1 MGCCSFIG
9 CVVADSHTLDAA
21 LERVSQWR
29 AEGQQI
35 AFTNGV
41 FDVLHVGH
49 VAVLEAAA
57 AEGDRLVVG
66 VNSDASVR
74 RLGKGDDR
82 PIHGQANRARLLAAL
97 RCVDAVVVFG
107 EDTPLEVVKA
117 LRPTV
122 LVKGGDY
129 DPTCEDPSD
138 PTYMVGSAEVKAQG
152 GRAVAIPLVPG
163 ESTTATLKKIRTS

>member
-1 MGCCSFIG
+1 MAEWTSPSLADVQQQVETWSSEGLN
-9 CVVADSHTLDAA
+9 VV
-21 LERVSQWR
+21 
-29 AEGQQI
+29 
-35 AFTNGV
+35 FTNGV

-49 VAVLEAAA
+49 IAVLEAAA
-57 AEGDRLVVG
+57 AQGDRLVVG
-66 VNSDASVR
+66 VNNDDSVR
-74 RLGKGDDR
+74 RLGKGPDR
-82 PIHGQANRARLLAAL
+82 PIHPELNRARVIAAL

-129 DPTCEDPSD
+129 DPTCEDPGD

>member
-1 MGCCSFIG
+1 M
-9 CVVADSHTLDAA
+9 ADSHTLDAA
-21 LERVSQWR
+21 LERVSRWR
-29 AEGQQI
+29 GEGQQI

-97 RCVDAVVVFG
+97 RCVDAVVVFDA
-107 EDTPLEVVKA
+107 DTPLA
-117 LRPTV
+117 LVQAIEPDV

-129 DPTCEDPSD
+129 DPACLNPDDPC
-138 PTYMVGSAEVKAQG
+138 YMVGSAEVREWG
-152 GRAVAIPLVPG
+152 GRVVAVPLMPG
-163 ESTTATLKKIRTS
+163 ESTTATLQRIRKS

>member
-1 MGCCSFIG
+1 MAEWTPPSLADVQQQVETWSSEGLN
-9 CVVADSHTLDAA
+9 VV
-21 LERVSQWR
+21 
-29 AEGQQI
+29 
-35 AFTNGV
+35 FTNGV

-49 VAVLEAAA
+49 IAVLEAAA

-66 VNSDASVR
+66 VNNDDSVR
-74 RLGKGDDR
+74 RLGKGPDR
-82 PIHGQANRARLLAAL
+82 PIHPELNRARVIAAL

-129 DPTCEDPSD
+129 DPTCEDLSD

-163 ESTTATLKKIRTS
+163 ESTTSTLKRIRTS

>member
-1 MGCCSFIG
+1 M
-9 CVVADSHTLDAA
+9 ADSHTLDAA
-21 LERVSQWR
+21 LERVSRWR
-29 AEGQQI
+29 GEGQQI

-97 RCVDAVVVFG
+97 RCVDAVVVFDA
-107 EDTPLEVVKA
+107 DTPLA
-117 LRPTV
+117 LVQAIEPDV

-129 DPTCEDPSD
+129 DPACLNPDDPC
-138 PTYMVGSAEVKAQG
+138 YMVGSAEVREWG
-152 GRAVAIPLVPG
+152 GRVVAVPLVPG
-163 ESTTATLKKIRTS
+163 ESTTATLQRIRKS

>member
-1 MGCCSFIG
+1 MAEWTPPSLADVQQQVETWSSEGLT
-9 CVVADSHTLDAA
+9 VV
-21 LERVSQWR
+21 
-29 AEGQQI
+29 
-35 AFTNGV
+35 FTNGV

-49 VAVLEAAA
+49 IAVLEAAA

-66 VNSDASVR
+66 VNNDDSVR
-74 RLGKGDDR
+74 RLGKGPDR
-82 PIHGQANRARLLAAL
+82 PIHPELNRARVIAAL

-129 DPTCEDPSD
+129 DPTCKDPSH